1 MNMRAI
7 TVFLRQNLRQ
17 HVKKTRPPF
26 ERAQEFSANLPLK
39 MRRMT
44 MQRWCKTFWI
54 TRTFLFFGQKI
65 PDGLMPLFWITY
77 RSGNMNVSVRGRW
90 NVFFIPL
97 MRMVSW
103 PWNLTVGLQGKLTP
117 QSYNFSFDL
126 RKIEKHWK
134 YFESPSVHPS
144 ISFRSWTK
152 PAMVLFEIYTCC
164 FVYRVW
170 IAHGW
175 RWFERNRIC
184 ERSKLCPSAA
194 CKSCAPLGF
203 VSMRFGHVA
212 WQIVG
217 KTPSP
222 IQGLAWQTSSSNF
235 FFRLGSVAHTIFIN
249 FQTTTS
255 SCYSSTPLGTHQKF
269 EMQVCT
275 CV

>member
-1 MNMRAI
+1 
-7 TVFLRQNLRQ
+7 
-17 HVKKTRPPF
+17 
-26 ERAQEFSANLPLK
+26 

-117 QSYNFSFDL
+117 QSYNFSFNL

-152 PAMVLFEIYTCC
+152 PVFCIIYSLNGAVRNPHMLFCLSCVDSTWMAL
-164 FVYRVW
+164 VW
-170 IAHGW
+170 KESHLRKIKA
-175 RWFERNRIC
+175 
-184 ERSKLCPSAA
+184 L
-194 CKSCAPLGF
+194 PLRR
-203 VSMRFGHVA
+203 M
-212 WQIVG
+212 
-217 KTPSP
+217 
-222 IQGLAWQTSSSNF
+222 
-235 FFRLGSVAHTIFIN
+235 
-249 FQTTTS
+249 
-255 SCYSSTPLGTHQKF
+255 
-269 EMQVCT
+269 
-275 CV
+275 